1 MITVKFNDESL
12 LLDDGAT
19 VSCMLGKK
27 NISAVN
33 ISAVN
38 IAVAV
43 NGQMVPKTEYDAT
56 ALHDGDT
63 VLVIKAFYGG

>member
-19 VSCMLGKK
+19 VSCMLGK
-27 NISAVN
+27 S

-43 NGQMVPKTEYDAT
+43 NGQMVQTEYDAT

>member
-1 MITVKFNDESL
+1 MITIKFNDESIQIADTATIEQL
-12 LLDDGAT
+12 L
-19 VSCMLGKK
+19 SEKK
-27 NISAVN
+27 

-43 NGQMVPKTEYDAT
+43 NGQMVPKTEYAGT
-56 ALHDGDT
+56 MLHDGDT

>member
-27 NISAVN
+27 ASRR
-33 ISAVN
+33 
-38 IAVAV
+38 
-43 NGQMVPKTEYDAT
+43 
-56 ALHDGDT
+56 
-63 VLVIKAFYGG
+63 

>member
-1 MITVKFNDESL
+1 MITVKFNNESMT
-12 LLDDGAT
+12 LDDGAT
-19 VSCMLGKK
+19 ISRMLAEK
-27 NISAVN
+27 N

-38 IAVAV
+38 IAVAL

>member
-27 NISAVN
+27 S

-43 NGQMVPKTEYDAT
+43 NGQMAVSYTHLTLPTT
-56 ALHDGDT
+56 
-63 VLVIKAFYGG
+63 

>member
-1 MITVKFNDESL
+1 MITVNFNDESL

-27 NISAVN
+27 S

-43 NGQMVPKTEYDAT
+43 
-56 ALHDGDT
+56 HDGDT

>member
-1 MITVKFNDESL
+1 M
-12 LLDDGAT
+12 
-19 VSCMLGKK
+19 SCMLGKK
-27 NISAVN
+27 S

>member
-1 MITVKFNDESL
+1 M
-12 LLDDGAT
+12 
-19 VSCMLGKK
+19 SCMLGKK
-27 NISAVN
+27 N

>member
-27 NISAVN
+27 SISAVN
-33 ISAVN
+33 I
-38 IAVAV
+38 

>member
-12 LLDDGAT
+12 ILDDGAT
-19 VSCMLGKK
+19 VNCMLDKK
-27 NISAVN
+27 S

>member
-1 MITVKFNDESL
+1 MITVKFNDEIL

-27 NISAVN
+27 SISA
-33 ISAVN
+33 IN

-56 ALHDGDT
+56 ALYDGDT

>member
-1 MITVKFNDESL
+1 MITVKFNDEGL
-12 LLDDGAT
+12 ILDDGAT
-19 VSCMLGKK
+19 VSGMLDKK
-27 NISAVN
+27 S

-56 ALHDGDT
+56 ALHDGDM

>member
-12 LLDDGAT
+12 LLDD

-27 NISAVN
+27 S